1 MIRYDRI
8 KDHTLRMCRNNST
21 PHLRKYMW
29 TDENIFKS
37 MKELNEFFK
46 GKRICYNGDVFC
58 NFNIAQY
65 EGKVVGADHPFY
77 YQVITCK
84 RLISWEK
91 GYQEIL
97 DNTTEMW
104 SE

>member
-8 KDHTLRMCRNNST
+8 KTHTLRMCINNST
-21 PHLRKYMW
+21 PRLRKYMW
-29 TDENIFKS
+29 TDENVFKS

-46 GKRICYNGDVFC
+46 GKRICRKGDVFY
-58 NFNIAQY
+58 NFTIAQH
-65 EGKVVGADHPFY
+65 EGKVMSADNPYY
-77 YQVITCK
+77 YQIITCE
-84 RLISWEK
+84 RFVSWQK
-91 GYQEIL
+91 GYKDII